1 MYSVNVK
8 EVFKTDPKAILSFR
22 EAAKGK
28 VDTLKFPNIG
38 KLSQKAFMPEKSNVQ
53 QVLLDRA
60 KQIPEEVQKLLSK
73 SDENVIIM
81 QDGNIIYETLSSTYK
96 DVYINDFHSA
106 FEERPELV
114 LNLLSRMG
122 DKQENQMVA
131 LNSAYFNSG
140 IVVDIPKNL
149 EIKDNIVLVHLQ
161 KRADMVHRS
170 LIHVDRFS
178 WVNITEYFLDT
189 TPCYANVVTD
199 LILEDE
205 AHVVYT
211 GIDQFQE
218 GTKVYLNTRGLMQRN
233 TSLHVVKVY
242 LSDANVIGDI
252 DVVLAGEGGRSTVET
267 VAVARNQQFMGLNV
281 NTNNAAKRTD
291 AQISNHGVVHDK
303 AKLLFNAIGKVDKGC
318 VGSNAYQKTRG
329 VILSDKAEINANPYL
344 IIDEYDVEG
353 AGHAATVGRF
363 EENDIH
369 YMMSRGI
376 PRKQAET
383 MVIHG
388 FVKPVI
394 EEIPN
399 VRIQEYVFQ
408 AVKEKLGTIE

>member
-8 EVFKTDPKAILSFR
+8 EVFKTDPKAILAFR
-22 EAAKGK
+22 EAAVDK
-28 VDTLKFPNIG
+28 VSTLAFPNIG
-38 KLSQKAFMPEKSNVQ
+38 KLQQKVFLPETTNLQ
-53 QVLLDRA
+53 QVLLDKA
-60 KQIPEEVQKLLSK
+60 KQLPEEVQKLVGK
-73 SDENVIIM
+73 GDENVVVM
-81 QDGNIIYETLSSTYK
+81 QDGNIVYETLSAKYR

-106 FEERPELV
+106 FEERPELIV
-114 LNLLSRMG
+114 DLLSRTTA
-122 DKQENQMVA
+122 KQDNQMVS

-140 IVVDIPKNL
+140 IVIDVPKNM
-149 EIKDNIVLVHLQ
+149 EIKENIVLVYLQ

-170 LIHVDRFS
+170 LIRVNRFS
-178 WVNITEYFLDT
+178 WVNVTEYFLDSAPT
-189 TPCYANVVTD
+189 YANVVTD

-205 AHVVYT
+205 ANLVYT
-211 GIDQFQE
+211 AIDQFQE
-218 GTKVYLNTRGLMQRN
+218 GSKVYTNCRAILGRN
-233 TSLHVVKVY
+233 ANLHAVKVF
-242 LSDANVIGDI
+242 LSDANVIGDV

-267 VAVARNQQFMGLNV
+267 VAVARGSQSMGLNI

-291 AQISNHGVVHDK
+291 AQINNHGIVQDK

-318 VGSNAYQKTRG
+318 IGSNAYQKTRG

-363 EENDIH
+363 DEEDIH

-376 PRKQAET
+376 PREEAET
-383 MVIHG
+383 MVING

-399 VRIQEYVFQ
+399 ARMQQYVLD
-408 AVKEKLGTIE
+408 AMKEKLGTL

>member
-8 EVFKTDPKAILSFR
+8 EVFKTDPKAILAFR
-22 EAAKGK
+22 ETAKEK
-28 VDTLKFPNIG
+28 VNTLAFPNIG
-38 KLSQKAFMPEKSNVQ
+38 KLQQSAFLPEKTNLQ

-60 KQIPEEVQKLLSK
+60 KELPQEVVKILSK
-73 SDENVIIM
+73 TDDNVVVM
-81 QDGNIIYETLSSTYK
+81 QDGNIIYESLSNKYN

-106 FEERPELV
+106 FEERPELI
-114 LNLLSRMG
+114 LDLLSRPEA
-122 DKQENQMVA
+122 KQENQMVA
-131 LNSAYFNSG
+131 LNGAYFNSG
-140 IVVDIPKNL
+140 IVVDVPKNL
-149 EIKDNIVLVHLQ
+149 EIKDPLVLVYLQ

-178 WVNITEYFLDT
+178 RVNITEYFLDAA
-189 TPCYANVVTD
+189 PCYANVVTD
-199 LILEDE
+199 LLLEDE

-211 GIDQFQE
+211 GIDQFQ
-218 GTKVYLNTRGLMQRN
+218 TASRVYQNMRALLQRN
-233 TSLHVVKVY
+233 ASLHAVKVY
-242 LSDANVIGDI
+242 LSDANVIGDV

-267 VAVARNQQFMGLNV
+267 VAVARNAQFMGLNI

-291 AQISNHGVVHDK
+291 AQINNHGIVHDK

-344 IIDEYDVEG
+344 IIDEFDVEG

-363 EENDIH
+363 DENDIH

-376 PRKQAET
+376 PRSEAET

-388 FVKPVI
+388 FVKPVV
-394 EEIPN
+394 EEIAN
-399 VRIQEYVFQ
+399 QQMQDYVFE
-408 AVKEKLGTIE
+408 ALKGKLGTL